1 MGENRRT
8 IRNLNTLPKVPSLS
22 LSLSLSLSA
31 KNNCCFAVVSMQRGS
46 KKEHNNP
53 ILPERG
59 TWLAC
64 VTQNEMPT
72 TQNIHCSHCRCR
84 CVMPS
89 YIVEVCP
96 YSYFW
101 VMSKIDCTLSNSCF
115 IHATFLPQNQR
126 NDFSRRKRET
136 GTNRSVFKFHRPQS
150 DLNNLLLL
158 GARASEYY
166 A

>member
-8 IRNLNTLPKVPSLS
+8 IRNLNTPSKVPS

-31 KNNCCFAVVSMQRGS
+31 KNNCCFAVVSMKRGS
-46 KKEHNNP
+46 KREHYNP

-72 TQNIHCSHCRCR
+72 TQNINFSHCRCR
-84 CVMPS
+84 FALPS
-89 YIVEVCP
+89 YILEVWP
-96 YSYFW
+96 QLW